1 LIVPFPG
8 LVAAPISVYIK
19 FENETILPSL
29 ELFTAGSWAKDIEQ
43 TPNNTAKI
51 AAINTLRALILID
64 EFFFLFLNIPK
75 RN

>member
-1 LIVPFPG
+1 
-8 LVAAPISVYIK
+8 
-19 FENETILPSL
+19 L

-51 AAINTLRALILID
+51 AARDTLWALILID
-64 EFFFLFLNIPK
+64 ESFFLFLNIPK